1 MYKNTDNENGA
12 SGRAEVVINADQ
24 FYEAVLPEGDGVM
37 RLVFQN
43 QAMADLW
50 LERFEA
56 LA

>member
-12 SGRAEVVINADQ
+12 SGRAEVVINTDQ
-24 FYEAVLPEGDGVM
+24 FFEAVLPEGDGVM

-50 LERFEA
+50 RERLEA